1 MEILGLELSKE
12 LLVVLAVSL
21 TQIISL
27 LSVADIKR

>member
-12 LLVVLAVSL
+12 LLVVLAVGL